1 MSVGVPQ
8 DLFQWLD
15 ALGLQKRLIS
25 LNKNIIL
32 GFVDGLLVADIVAAR
47 FPRLVQLHNYSATSS
62 ASGRMANWEILNRKV
77 LSTINCELGDED
89 IERISNRQIQAGAII
104 TFLRLLRV
112 KLDTY
117 APIYQAEHQA
127 IAAEQKLKGQQLSM
141 ASGARAKVEK
151 QSEKIATSDVSAG
164 IIQSGIS
171 KTSTQSTRRPS
182 LAKSL
187 QLLAVDE
194 DKQKLRKQANMM
206 TDEEIDA
213 LYKKVSAS
221 IKSKADVNAAKVD
234 QMAQRSKDIS
244 ESMMA
249 LRAQNLDDM
258 KKIDRRLGTLL
269 NQLQIIENDPSAAPF
284 IQDTTKGSDDILDEN
299 AEAKAFIGVSR
310 RGSVLGMKILDMIPE
325 GAQAKPNKEMEKE
338 IHRRSSMIL
347 MNRVG
352 LKAAAASG
360 TGISADVDEE
370 DDVDSGFHN
379 EGGPAEKLKATT
391 GASSL
396 ASVFNF
402 GEKDPTVKVKVE
414 ASHRRVYD
422 SGADRHFYV
431 DARSGE
437 SSWAPPKD
445 GIVNCVDE
453 QTGKTF
459 YTNVKTK
466 KTAWRIEDV
475 VA

>member
-1 MSVGVPQ
+1 
-8 DLFQWLD
+8 
-15 ALGLQKRLIS
+15 
-25 LNKNIIL
+25 
-32 GFVDGLLVADIVAAR
+32 
-47 FPRLVQLHNYSATSS
+47 
-62 ASGRMANWEILNRKV
+62 
-77 LSTINCELGDED
+77 
-89 IERISNRQIQAGAII
+89 
-104 TFLRLLRV
+104 
-112 KLDTY
+112 
-117 APIYQAEHQA
+117 
-127 IAAEQKLKGQQLSM
+127 
-141 ASGARAKVEK
+141 
-151 QSEKIATSDVSAG
+151 
-164 IIQSGIS
+164 
-171 KTSTQSTRRPS
+171 
-182 LAKSL
+182 
-187 QLLAVDE
+187 
-194 DKQKLRKQANMM
+194 MM